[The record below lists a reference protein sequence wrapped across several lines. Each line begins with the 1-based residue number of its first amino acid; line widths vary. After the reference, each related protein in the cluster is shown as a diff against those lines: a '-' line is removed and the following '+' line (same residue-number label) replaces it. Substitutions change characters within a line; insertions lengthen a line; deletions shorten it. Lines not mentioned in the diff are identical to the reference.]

1 VTYQNLP
8 YRPKRKTKKRLA
20 VLPPVAHRPA
30 RFAQTVATV
39 NGQELQPR
47 SRSISSSACSQA
59 GAQTHPNCVQGQAGD
74 DPSPLAVQAA
84 EKAGIARKPSVAEI
98 GTGSPGILVR
108 PVADHLEKNPVTDDA
123 IKAEYEQIKKAQGDK
138 KEYKLRHIL
147 VDDEQKAKDLIAQIK
162 AKKVSFDEAAKKNS
176 KDPGSGKNGGDLG
189 WAPTSNYVP
198 EFAQA
203 AESLKKGEMTSAPV
217 KTQFGWHI
225 IQAED
230 TRTATFPPLEEVKPQ
245 LEEMMRQQELATFQE
260 QLMKGATIKEN
271 GSKEASSK

>member
-1 VTYQNLP
+1 M
-8 YRPKRKTKKRLA
+8 
-20 VLPPVAHRPA
+20 
-30 RFAQTVATV
+30 
-39 NGQELQPR
+39 
-47 SRSISSSACSQA
+47 
-59 GAQTHPNCVQGQAGD
+59 
-74 DPSPLAVQAA
+74 
-84 EKAGIARKPSVAEI
+84 
-98 GTGSPGILVR
+98 
-108 PVADHLEKNPVTDDA
+108 ADHLEKNPVTDDA